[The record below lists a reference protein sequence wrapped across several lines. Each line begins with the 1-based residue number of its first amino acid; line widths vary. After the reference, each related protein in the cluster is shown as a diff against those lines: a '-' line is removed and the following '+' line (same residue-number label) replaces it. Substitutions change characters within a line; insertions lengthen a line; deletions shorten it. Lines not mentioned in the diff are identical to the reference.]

1 MAKMYYDKD
10 ADLSVLKGKKI
21 AILGYG
27 SQGHAWANNL
37 KDSNIDIVVGLYKG
51 SKSIAK
57 AEADGFIVKSVAEVT
72 MEADIVVVLMPDNV
86 QPEVYEKEILPN
98 LKPNKALVVAH
109 GFNILYNQ
117 IVPPEYV
124 DVFMVAPKSPGHL
137 VRRMFKEGKGV
148 PGLLAIYQDIT
159 GRAKEMGLAIAK
171 GIGCTRAGLI
181 ETTFQEETETDLF
194 GEQCVLCGGVNHLI
208 TATFET
214 LVEAGYQPEIAYF
227 ECLNELKLLIDLVYE
242 GGIKWMRYSI
252 SDTAEYGDY
261 TRGPR
266 VIDDHVRQNMKQ
278 ILKEIQD
285 GSFAQEWI
293 LENKAGRPKYTAM
306 KYRAKEHLIEK
317 VGDQLRAMMPWLEKR
332 ELV

>member
-1 MAKMYYDKD
+1 MGKMYYDKD
-10 ADLSVLKGKKI
+10 ADLNILKGKKI

-27 SQGHAWANNL
+27 SQGHAWAQNL
-37 KDSNIDIVVGLYKG
+37 RDSGMDVVVGLHKT

-57 AEADGFIVKSVAEVT
+57 AQADGLTVKSVAEAT
-72 MEADIVVVLMPDNV
+72 AEADIVVIMMPDNV
-86 QPEVYEKEILPN
+86 QPEVYEEEIRPN
-98 LKPNKALVVAH
+98 LKPNSALVVAH

-117 IVPPEYV
+117 IVPPENV

-148 PGLLAIYQDIT
+148 PGLLAIHQDVT
-159 GRAKEMGLAIAK
+159 GKAKEMALAMAK
-171 GIGCTRAGLI
+171 GIGCTRAGVI
-181 ETTFQEETETDLF
+181 ETTFREETETDLF

-208 TATFET
+208 TTTFEV

-266 VIDDHVRQNMKQ
+266 VIDDHVRQTMKQ
-278 ILKEIQD
+278 ILKEVQD
-285 GSFAQEWI
+285 GTFAQEWI

-306 KYRAKEHLIEK
+306 KRRAEEHLIEK
-317 VGDQLRAMMPWLEKR
+317 VGDQLRAMMPWLKKE
-332 ELV
+332 E